1 MHEPFVGRTTELSEL
16 NRQFALAAGG
26 QGRAVLLAGP
36 AGIGKTAVIR
46 QAMSGWTLRA
56 TAVLASGD
64 PEEAAMP
71 GGLLGQL
78 ARSGSATAA
87 DMATVLASGR
97 GDPLRA
103 GSALLALVHELA
115 SAHPLLIV
123 IDDAQWGDELSLK
136 SLSFAVRRLNAD
148 PVLYL
153 IAVRSDDLLRLP
165 AGITKTADEHGA
177 RLDLDGLDPTEVA
190 ALAEL
195 AGAGRL
201 PGRAA
206 RRLRDHTAG
215 NPLHVRELLHDLPG
229 ELLRTPDIRLAAP
242 RSLETL
248 VLSRLAACALETERL
263 VVAAA
268 VLGTDCELAD
278 AAALAGLADPLP
290 AWQEAIEQR
299 LLSEPETTGQRRC
312 AFPHVLIRTAI
323 YRDVGVSRRAA
334 LHRLAADLTS
344 GCAALAHRTAGCRGS
359 DPQLAADLA
368 SQAAA
373 EQSASQLADAAEHL
387 LMAAR
392 AASRGPDAG
401 QYLLTAVEMLI
412 DLGDAA
418 RARAYADEVRK
429 LMPSALRSLLLGRLA
444 MAAGDYV
451 TAERWITDAWAA
463 LRTETSAGQE
473 QTRES
478 ASRAACQLAL
488 MLIGQDRVDDAAA
501 WAERSADVAASGFS
515 RACPGTVR
523 AGALA
528 ACGQA
533 GRARALLDA
542 ELRQHEDGPGR
553 ALLEAAMGGV
563 LLFADE
569 VRAALR
575 HLDAAVV
582 ADGNASMPMTHRLE
596 AALLRVHALYRCGE
610 WDLAAAE
617 GERLVTLVDDL
628 DQGWLL
634 AWAHLAAVYV
644 AAGRG
649 NWLTATSHAEAAARQ
664 LPARGR
670 AGTIALAD
678 ARVAIAVARDD
689 TEGILAAVGRSA
701 SELGSLSQLEP
712 GKLTFL
718 AACAQAL
725 ARTGRHEQAS
735 IVLRWYEERAQACG
749 RRSAMAAA
757 CRARGIIEATRNCPE
772 HALAALDAS
781 MDHLNGLG
789 MPLEEAL
796 TRLERGRMLRRLGQR
811 RSAAREIGAARTL
824 FAGMDAQPYV
834 LRCNSELFADPEA
847 VTGAARPPLTPRQLS
862 VARAAAKGKS
872 NRAIAAELYISV
884 KTVEFHIAQI
894 LARLGLD
901 SRTQIATV
909 LAADGI
915 ASPAGVQ
922 SLAVDTRIR
931 ADLPA

>member
-1 MHEPFVGRTTELSEL
+1 VHEPFVGRTTELAEL

-36 AGIGKTAVIR
+36 AGIGKTAMIR
-46 QAMSGWTLRA
+46 RAMSGWTPRA
-56 TAVLASGD
+56 RAVLASGD

-71 GGLLGQL
+71 GGLLSQL
-78 ARSGSATAA
+78 TRSASASAA
-87 DMATVLASGR
+87 DMAAVLASGR
-97 GDPLRA
+97 PDPLRA

-115 SAHPLLIV
+115 SVHPLVIV

-136 SLSFAVRRLNAD
+136 SLSFAVRRLNTD
-148 PVLYL
+148 PVLCV
-153 IAVRSDDLLRLP
+153 IAVRCDDLLRLP
-165 AGITKTADEHGA
+165 SGITKTADEHGA
-177 RLDLDGLDPTEVA
+177 RLDLDGLDTTEVA

-195 AGAGRL
+195 AGAGSL

-229 ELLRTPDIRLAAP
+229 ELLRTPDISLAAP

-248 VLSRLAACALETERL
+248 VLSRLAGCTLETERL

-334 LHRLAADLTS
+334 LHRLAADLTG
-344 GCAALAHRTAGCRGS
+344 GCTALAHRTAGCRGS

-368 SQAAA
+368 RQAAA
-373 EQSASQLADAAEHL
+373 ERSASQLADAAEHL

-392 AASRGPDAG
+392 VASRGPDAD
-401 QYLLTAVEMLI
+401 QHLLTAVEMLI

-418 RARAYADEVRK
+418 RAGAYADEVRK
-429 LMPSALRSLLLGRLA
+429 LTPSALRSLLLGRLA
-444 MAAGDYV
+444 MAGGDYAA
-451 TAERWITDAWAA
+451 AERWIAAVWAA
-463 LRTETSAGQE
+463 LRTETPADQE
-473 QTRES
+473 QVRHS
-478 ASRAACQLAL
+478 ASSTAGQLAL
-488 MLIGQDRVDDAAA
+488 MLSGQDRMDDAAA
-501 WAERSADVAASGFS
+501 WAQRSAEVAASGFG
-515 RACPGTVR
+515 RACPCAVR

-528 ACGQA
+528 ASGQA
-533 GRARALLDA
+533 ARASALLNA
-542 ELRQHEDGPGR
+542 ELRQQEDGAGR
-553 ALLEAAMGGV
+553 TLLQAATGAV
-563 LLFADE
+563 LLFTDDLQGAI
-569 VRAALR
+569 R
-575 HLDAAVV
+575 HLDAAVA
-582 ADGNASMPMTHRLE
+582 ADGDASLPMTQRLE

-628 DQGWLL
+628 GQRWLL
-634 AWAHLAAVYV
+634 AGAHLAAVHV

-649 NWLTATSHAEAAARQ
+649 NWLTATSHAEAAARE

-670 AGTIALAD
+670 AGVIALAD
-678 ARVAIAVARDD
+678 AQVAIAVARDD
-689 TEGILAAVGRSA
+689 TEGVLAAVGRSA
-701 SELGSLSQLEP
+701 CELGSLSQLEP

-725 ARTGRHEQAS
+725 ARTGRHEEAS
-735 IVLRWYEERAQACG
+735 IVLRWYEERGTACG

-757 CRARGIIEATRNCPE
+757 CRARGVIEAASNCPDR
-772 HALAALDAS
+772 ALAAFDAS
-781 MDHLNGLG
+781 MAHLNGLG

-796 TRLERGRMLRRLGQR
+796 TRLERGRLLRRLGQR
-811 RSAAREIGAARTL
+811 RSAAREIGTARTL
-824 FAGMDAQPYV
+824 FAGLDAQPYV
-834 LRCNSELFADPEA
+834 LRCNSELYADPEA
-847 VTGAARPPLTPRQLS
+847 VTDAARPPLTPRQLS
-862 VARAAAKGKS
+862 VAQAAAEGKS
-872 NRAIAAELYISV
+872 NRVIAAELYISV

-894 LARLGLD
+894 LARLALD
-901 SRTQIATV
+901 SRTQIATA

-915 ASPAGVQ
+915 ASPAGVRN
-922 SLAVDTRIR
+922 LARDTRIR